1 MEKKNNETKKEP
13 ININTFIELAKKYKE
28 KYELNFIDST
38 NEEINELLDSIYN
51 SKQNKDKFEENNKN
65 INFVFLLKSHK
76 YMPMAFLGLPTTIF
90 ILGNLY
96 VLYKRYKN
104 NKISNFL
111 EDNETLKIMERNS
124 KKIYRN
130 YRTRFIC

>member
-1 MEKKNNETKKEP
+1 MEKENNETKKEP

-104 NKISNFL
+104 F
-111 EDNETLKIMERNS
+111 
-124 KKIYRN
+124 
-130 YRTRFIC
+130 